1 MKNILMWELVDS
13 LLPWEYQGQS
23 FKPNSAIFF
32 SWGLITSAQ
41 LDPSPLPSMAKL
53 ARGAVLGQE
62 TEIIQ
67 KWSGLICALMRFP
80 R

>member
-1 MKNILMWELVDS
+1 
-13 LLPWEYQGQS
+13 
-23 FKPNSAIFF
+23 
-32 SWGLITSAQ
+32 
-41 LDPSPLPSMAKL
+41 MAKL